1 MNLVVDLNSDLGE
14 GAGHDEEVLD
24 LVSSANIACG
34 FHAGDPAS
42 ILTSIQA
49 ALERGVA
56 VGAHPSFPDRENFGR
71 SEMTLPPAEVYSVV
85 AYQIGAFQAL
95 VRAAGGR
102 MNHVKPHGALY
113 NMATRD
119 RSLAELIVNAIVALD
134 PKLILFAPSA
144 SQLNAAATEL
154 GLETAAE
161 IFADRN
167 YLPDG
172 SLVPRTERD
181 AFVHDPVEA
190 ADRIIRILR
199 EQKVRAVDGTDISV
213 FGTTVCVH
221 GDNPQA
227 VTFVRQLRD
236 RLDLE
241 DVVIAAPSPPLWDN
255 DAGQ

>member
-42 ILTSIQA
+42 ILTSIQS
-49 ALERGVA
+49 ALTRGVA

-113 NMATRD
+113 NMAARD
-119 RSLAELIVNAIVALD
+119 RGLADVIANAIFALD
-134 PKLILFAPSA
+134 PKLILFAPAA
-144 SQLNAAATEL
+144 SQLDVAATEL
-154 GLETAAE
+154 GLETASE
-161 IFADRN
+161 VFADRN
-167 YLPDG
+167 YLPNG
-172 SLVPRTERD
+172 SLVPRSD
-181 AFVHDPVEA
+181 PNAFVHDPVEA
-190 ADRIIRILR
+190 ADRIIRILAER
-199 EQKVRAVDGTDISV
+199 QVRAVDGTDIDV

-227 VTFVRQLRD
+227 VAFVRRLRE

-241 DVVIAAPSPPLWDN
+241 DVLIAAPSPLP
-255 DAGQ
+255 

>member
-14 GAGHDEEVLD
+14 GAGHDQEILD

-42 ILTSIQA
+42 IFASIQT
-49 ALERGVA
+49 ALERGVS

-71 SEMTLPPAEVYSVV
+71 TEMIIPPAEVYSLV

-113 NMATRD
+113 NMAVRD
-119 RSLAELIVNAIVALD
+119 RSLADVIANAIFALD
-134 PKLILFAPSA
+134 PKLLLFAPSE
-144 SQLNAAATEL
+144 SELDCAAIEL
-154 GLETAAE
+154 GLQTASE

-167 YLPDG
+167 YLPNG
-172 SLVPRTERD
+172 TLVPRSD
-181 AFVHDPVEA
+181 SNAFVHDPVEA
-190 ADRIIRILR
+190 VERIVRILT
-199 EQKVRAVDGTDISV
+199 EHKVRAVDGTDISV

-227 VTFVRQLRD
+227 VAFVRQLRE
-236 RLDLE
+236 RLEFE
-241 DVVIAAPSPPLWDN
+241 DVMIAAPAPPP
-255 DAGQ
+255 